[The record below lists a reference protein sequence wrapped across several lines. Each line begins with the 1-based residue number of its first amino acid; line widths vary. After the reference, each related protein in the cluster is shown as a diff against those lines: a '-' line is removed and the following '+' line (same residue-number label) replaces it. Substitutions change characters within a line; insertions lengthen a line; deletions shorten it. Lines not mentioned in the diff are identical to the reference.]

1 MESVSTCEN
10 KVEQHFILSKWIG
23 KKYKTLINNM
33 VVDNK
38 FVEATKANLVNLCD
52 VGIIFGLPHVFSM
65 LEFIN
70 GLMKFV

>member
-10 KVEQHFILSKWIG
+10 KVEQHFTLLKWVG

-38 FVEATKANLVNLCD
+38 FVEATKANLCRPRMSFCVTTLQ
-52 VGIIFGLPHVFSM
+52 L
-65 LEFIN
+65 
-70 GLMKFV
+70 

>member
-10 KVEQHFILSKWIG
+10 KVEQHFTLLKWVG

-33 VVDNK
+33 VVNNK
-38 FVEATKANLVNLCD
+38 FVEATKANLVNLYD
-52 VGIIFGLPHVFSM
+52 VGIIFSLPCVFLM
-65 LEFIN
+65 LESIN